1 MTVNKRKKN
10 TRLKGSK
17 THSWGSMK
25 KHRGK
30 GNKGGAGRAGTG
42 KRGDAKKPSIW
53 KNTKYFG
60 KYGFK
65 KKGIVKKIIP
75 INLLELQQKAEVLVA
90 NKQIQKK
97 EDTYIVDIEKIGY
110 NKVLGYGKLAKKF
123 QITSPSF
130 SKQAIEKIK
139 AAGGEAIQPKV
150 KEKKEVKKVE
160 KPVKE
165 AGKEKESK
173 APVKPVEPKEK

>member
-10 TRLKGSK
+10 TRQRGSK
-17 THSWGSMK
+17 THGWGAMK

-53 KNTKYFG
+53 KDTKYFG

-65 KKGIVKKIIP
+65 KKGIAKKIKP
-75 INLLELQQKAEVLVA
+75 INIMELQQKAELLVL
-90 NKQIQKK
+90 NKKIEKQK
-97 EDTYIVDIEKIGY
+97 DVYVVDIKKLGY
-110 NKVLGYGKLAKKF
+110 NKVLGCGKLTKKF
-123 QITSPSF
+123 KIISPLF

-139 AAGGEAIQPKV
+139 TAGGEAVQS
-150 KEKKEVKKVE
+150 KENK
-160 KPVKE
+160 
-165 AGKEKESK
+165 
-173 APVKPVEPKEK
+173 KPVELTKQKE